1 MNLGSAA
8 AGSLI
13 ASLRTLDDPPSLPG
27 WNHAELADLLGDGV
41 RLPAAV
47 LVPLLRRGDTCSV
60 LFTRRT
66 DGMRTHAGQIAF
78 PGGRIETE
86 DADAIAAAMRE
97 TEEETG
103 IRRELVTPLGF
114 LDCFETIS
122 GYGVTPVV
130 AEVAAGYV
138 LAPDP
143 REVAEVFEV
152 PLAFLLDASN
162 LRRSEID
169 WRGRAREIYEYDYEG
184 RRIWGATAAMLVN
197 LLRRM
202 EAVP

>member
-1 MNLGSAA
+1 MSAGA
-8 AGSLI
+8 DAGATLLS
-13 ASLRTLDDPPSLPG
+13 SLRRLDDPPSLPG
-27 WNHAELADLLGDGV
+27 WNHTELADLLGDSV
-41 RLPAAV
+41 RTPAAV
-47 LVPLLRRGDTCSV
+47 LVPLVHRGEATSV
-60 LFTRRT
+60 LFTRRN
-66 DGMRTHAGQIAF
+66 DGLRTHAGQIAF
-78 PGGRIETE
+78 PGGRVEAE
-86 DADAIAAAMRE
+86 DAGPVAAALRE

-103 IRRELVTPLGF
+103 IARALVRPLGF

-122 GYGVTPVV
+122 GFGVTPVV
-130 AEVAAGYV
+130 AQVSPDYV

-152 PLAFLLDASN
+152 PLAFVLDVAN

-169 WRGRAREIYEYDYEG
+169 WRGRRREIYEYDYDG

-202 EAVP
+202 EALR